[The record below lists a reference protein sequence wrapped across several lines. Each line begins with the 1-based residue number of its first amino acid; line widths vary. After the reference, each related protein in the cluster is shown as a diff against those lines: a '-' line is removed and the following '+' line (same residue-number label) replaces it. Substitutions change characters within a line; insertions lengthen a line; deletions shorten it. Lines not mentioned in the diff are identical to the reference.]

1 VYLEVSGVLVLL
13 YVIKAKQMQKSFS
26 LAARGRVV
34 ILWRLVLYYIFVKF
48 SAVPVMMSLIS

>member
-1 VYLEVSGVLVLL
+1 MEISGQLILL

-34 ILWRLVLYYIFVKF
+34 ILWRLVLYCIFVKF
-48 SAVPVMMSLIS
+48 SVVPVMMSLIS